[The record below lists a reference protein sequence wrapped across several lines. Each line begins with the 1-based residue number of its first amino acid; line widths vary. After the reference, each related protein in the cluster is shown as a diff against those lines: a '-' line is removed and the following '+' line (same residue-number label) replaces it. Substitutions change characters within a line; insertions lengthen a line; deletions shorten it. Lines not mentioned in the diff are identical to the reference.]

1 MGLLA
6 TSQFYF
12 IFTRVEVCKEQFIVF
27 NQMRER
33 DGELRG
39 SNINLVLFL

>member
-12 IFTRVEVCKEQFIVF
+12 IFSRVEV
-27 NQMRER
+27 
-33 DGELRG
+33 
-39 SNINLVLFL
+39 SHVLDFSFQPNKGGRAVTFVVVRFFV